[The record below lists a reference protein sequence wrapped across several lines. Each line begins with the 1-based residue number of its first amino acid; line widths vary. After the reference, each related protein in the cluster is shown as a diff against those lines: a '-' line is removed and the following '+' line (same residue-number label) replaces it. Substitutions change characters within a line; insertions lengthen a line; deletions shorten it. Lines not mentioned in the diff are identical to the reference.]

1 MKRMFLI
8 MGIVAMSAMYAPSA
22 KAQSASEISCFDK
35 LTFSSLLQAKHGE
48 MQLWTGAEHTTG
60 SHIRM
65 YMNPV
70 SKTFTISTVPYDST
84 HLECVLLAG
93 ENFKVPVVIQG
104 EES

>member
-22 KAQSASEISCFDK
+22 KAQSASEISCFDT
-35 LTFSSLLQAKHGE
+35 LTFPSLLQNRYGE
-48 MQLWTGAEHTTG
+48 MQMWTGTEFTTG

-104 EES
+104 EDS

>member
-1 MKRMFLI
+1 
-8 MGIVAMSAMYAPSA
+8 MGIVAMSAVYAPSA

-48 MQLWTGAEHTTG
+48 MKLWTGAEHTTG

-93 ENFKVPVVIQG
+93 ENFKVPLVIQG
-104 EES
+104 EDS